1 MYHRIVYFAF
11 KGSKIYKRS
20 FELNKTSE
28 LYPGWDSNPAIQVCN
43 QPNPNT
49 IECKVK
55 DSTNH
60 KDYTYAYMF
69 YARGMILKRT
79 NPSKNL
85 STKSTYVRIREPIIK
100 TTTKKTTKTKT
111 TTTTKTTMPST
122 TINFQ
127 EVFMK
132 KWRTRPI

>member
-20 FELNKTSE
+20 FELNNTSE

-55 DSTNH
+55 DSPNH

-69 YARGMILKRT
+69 YERGMILKRT
-79 NPSKNL
+79 NPNKNL
-85 STKSTYVRIREPIIK
+85 STKSTYVRIREPKIK
-100 TTTKKTTKTKT
+100 TTKQTKTIT
-111 TTTTKTTMPST
+111 MMPST

>member
-1 MYHRIVYFAF
+1 
-11 KGSKIYKRS
+11 
-20 FELNKTSE
+20 
-28 LYPGWDSNPAIQVCN
+28 
-43 QPNPNT
+43 
-49 IECKVK
+49 
-55 DSTNH
+55 
-60 KDYTYAYMF
+60 MF